1 MRSTYSTVIDEA
13 AANCREQQ
21 VNGAIARGARLPVG
35 QPTPSG
41 GVKDS
46 GLDYKEGVRK
56 RRA

>member
-1 MRSTYSTVIDEA
+1 MIDEG

-21 VNGAIARGARLPVG
+21 VNDAIARGARLPVG

-46 GLDYKEGVRK
+46 RLCYKQGVQEAMRMIF
-56 RRA
+56 